1 MKKIKLIS
9 AVTALVAA
17 ASMMLSGC
25 GTTADTNDNTTAAAS
40 EAASEE
46 TSEDTAAEDTAADTT
61 AAEGDDTAADGDQ
74 SLQKVLDSGKFVLGL
89 DATFKPMGYTDENDE
104 IVGFDIDVAE
114 EVCSRMG
121 VELVKEPI
129 DWDTKEQDL
138 AVGRIDC
145 IWNGMSINASR
156 QEQMNLSDPYMKNE
170 MVFVVPA
177 SSDAASMTDLT
188 GMNIGVQNGSSAQ
201 EILEASELYTNDTPI
216 TVTAMATNVEAL
228 QQMELGLVD
237 AVFLD
242 SVVANYEITS
252 SGKDYRVLPDGL
264 EEEEYAIGF
273 RKEDQALRD
282 EVQKILGEMKADGKL
297 GEISTKWFGSD
308 ITTVE
313 AAQ

>member
-1 MKKIKLIS
+1 MMKKFRFLS
-9 AVTALVAA
+9 AVTAMAAA
-17 ASMMLSGC
+17 ASLMLTGC
-25 GTTADTNDNTTAAAS
+25 GAS
-40 EAASEE
+40 QGGVEN
-46 TSEDTAAEDTAADTT
+46 TAADTS
-61 AAEGDDTAADGDQ
+61 AAGENVSSAGEDL
-74 SLQKVLDSGKFVLGL
+74 SLQKVLDSGKFILGL
-89 DATFKPMGYTDENDE
+89 DATFKPMGYTDENDQ
-104 IVGFDIDVAE
+104 IVGFDIDVAQ
-114 EVCSRMG
+114 EVCTRMG

-145 IWNGMSINASR
+145 IWNGMSVNASR

-177 SSDAASMTDLT
+177 SSEAASMADLT
-188 GMNIGVQNGSSAQ
+188 GKNIAVQNGSSAQ
-201 EILEASELYTNDTPI
+201 EILEASELYTSETPV

-228 QQMELGLVD
+228 QQLELGIVD

-252 SGKDYRVLPDGL
+252 AGKDYKVLPDGL

-282 EVQKILGEMKADGKL
+282 EVQKILCEMKADGSL

-308 ITTVE
+308 ITTVQ

>member
-1 MKKIKLIS
+1 
-9 AVTALVAA
+9 
-17 ASMMLSGC
+17 
-25 GTTADTNDNTTAAAS
+25 
-40 EAASEE
+40 
-46 TSEDTAAEDTAADTT
+46 
-61 AAEGDDTAADGDQ
+61 
-74 SLQKVLDSGKFVLGL
+74 
-89 DATFKPMGYTDENDE
+89 MGYTDENDE